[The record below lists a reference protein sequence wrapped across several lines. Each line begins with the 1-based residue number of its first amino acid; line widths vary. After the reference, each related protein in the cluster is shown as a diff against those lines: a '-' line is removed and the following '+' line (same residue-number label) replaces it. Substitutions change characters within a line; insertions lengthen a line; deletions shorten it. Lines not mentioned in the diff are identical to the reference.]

1 MKSTKFIAC
10 IFGTTALIAAAFAG
24 HFSGELGLAVSG
36 MVCSYIGGNSYIT
49 GKALAN
55 GKETPA

>member
-10 IFGTTALIAAAFAG
+10 MFGALALVVAAFAG
-24 HFSGELGLAVSG
+24 KFTGELGLAVSG

-55 GKETPA
+55 GKDTPA